1 MTTVKILF
9 IGCKVTEECQL
20 QLEAD
25 QEEVAKAYKEDS
37 LLVIDGITINF
48 KYVIKVEYES
58 K

>member
-1 MTTVKILF
+1 MKTVKLWF

-20 QLEAD
+20 QLEAN
-25 QEEVAKAYKEDS
+25 QEEVEKAYKEDA
-37 LLVIDGITINF
+37 LLVIDGTAVNF

>member
-1 MTTVKILF
+1 MKIVKIWF

-20 QLEAD
+20 QLEAN
-25 QEEVAKAYKEDS
+25 QEEVEKAYKEDA
-37 LLVIDGITINF
+37 LLVIDGIVVNF

>member
-1 MTTVKILF
+1 MKKIKLWF

-25 QEEVAKAYKEDS
+25 QEEVEKAYKEES
-37 LLVIDGITINF
+37 LLVIDGITVNF